1 LTSSGDDGIVVFP
14 LRNRAGDA
22 ISGVP
27 TCVKL
32 AKSAAT
38 IRKSLQRL
46 VAAGG
51 TSCAEHLRMSPTLD
65 AMTDP
70 DRPVTR
76 RELREELEDVLRTLA
91 TKEDF
96 KAFATKEDLKLYA
109 TKEDLKAFATKEDLK
124 AFATKEDLKLY
135 ATKED
140 LKAHPTREEMNRRF
154 DELRTHFDVVAE
166 SFKSEFR
173 NLHDWVE
180 ANTKGLAKRIDKIET
195 EHGARLLGLETRMSR
210 REART
215 RRK

>member
-1 LTSSGDDGIVVFP
+1 
-14 LRNRAGDA
+14 
-22 ISGVP
+22 
-27 TCVKL
+27 
-32 AKSAAT
+32 
-38 IRKSLQRL
+38 
-46 VAAGG
+46 
-51 TSCAEHLRMSPTLD
+51 MSPILD

-76 RELREELEDVLRTLA
+76 RELREELEAVLKTLA
-91 TKEDF
+91 AKEDL
-96 KAFATKEDLKLYA
+96 KAFATKEDLKAFA

-154 DELRTHFDVVAE
+154 DELHTHFDVVAE
-166 SFKSEFR
+166 SFKSDFK

-180 ANTKGLAKRIDKIET
+180 ANIHGLARRLDTVET
-195 EHGARLLGLETRMSR
+195 EHGARLLSLETRMSR